1 MVASARTRLGPG
13 RDGKAANAYISGEKN
28 MRIMKLLLVFLFA
41 ITVVSGAVV
50 APTSARVALT
60 QSQGSTA
67 LERGYRTGYSD
78 GYQAGYSDQAARAT
92 RDYANKEDYK
102 RADRAYVDAWGPV
115 EDYRDGYH
123 QGFEIGYAAGY
134 ERQSFN
140 SSLPSGF
147 KRRSTASSQPVDQTP
162 ESSTTPV
169 DPIPNSNTTSHDPR
183 DNPPDTRHD
192 TASPADNGGSLSIPR
207 DTVFLIE
214 LENSLSTD
222 ISQSGDR
229 FQARVIEPK
238 EYAGGVIE
246 GRVTHVQRAGK
257 LKGTAQLQL
266 SFEQLRLPDNRTMNI
281 HAEVVEV
288 LPDAGSSGVGDVDR
302 EGGVRG
308 KDSTKD
314 DISKVGAATGIGA
327 IIGAIAGGGK
337 GAAIGAAV
345 GGSVGTAGVLSSRGK
360 DLRLAHGQQLRIRT
374 STDTH
379 LQ

>member
-1 MVASARTRLGPG
+1 MVASARSRLGPG
-13 RDGKAANAYISGEKN
+13 RDGKAVNAHISGEKN
-28 MRIMKLLLVFLFA
+28 MRIMKFLLVVLFA
-41 ITVVSGAVV
+41 MTAASWALV
-50 APTSARVALT
+50 APTRARVTRAQT
-60 QSQGSTA
+60 QGSTA

-92 RDYANKEDYK
+92 RAYADKEDYK
-102 RADRAYVDAWGPV
+102 KADRAYVDAWGPI
-115 EDYRDGYH
+115 EDYRDGYQ
-123 QGFEIGYAAGY
+123 QGFELGYGAGY
-134 ERQSFN
+134 ERQPFN

-147 KRRSTASSQPVDQTP
+147 TRRGAASA
-162 ESSTTPV
+162 E
-169 DPIPNSNTTSHDPR
+169 PNNG
-183 DNPPDTRHD
+183 
-192 TASPADNGGSLSIPR
+192 SPADSSPTVANPAANADGNSSKLPDTSTAANTGGNLSIPR
-207 DTVFLIE
+207 DTIFLIE

-222 ISQSGDR
+222 VSQRDDR
-229 FQARVIEPK
+229 FQARVIEPR

-266 SFEQLRLPDNRTMNI
+266 SFEQLRMPDNRSTNL

-302 EGGVRG
+302 EGGVKG

-314 DISKVGAATGIGA
+314 DISKVGATTGIGA

-337 GAAIGAAV
+337 GAAIGAAI
-345 GGSVGTAGVLSSRGK
+345 GGSVGTAGVLSARGK
-360 DLRLAHGQQLRIRT
+360 DLRLARGQQLRIRT
-374 STDTH
+374 STDTR